1 MAHFTLRRI
10 CRHTRAIAAL
20 SALTAAA
27 AHATVDSQSNASSTR
42 VWVGLGPGCGSGSS
56 GFGYGVGWP
65 IGRATAS
72 LNGTLYA
79 YSKHSITDLKLGT
92 VRSEVVA
99 YAYPT
104 PDGCDDSKVTH
115 LRSLS
120 FRVTDAPEPIDI
132 AWLGYAQFDAR
143 GFARWTLKQTDA
155 ADTVIAGL
163 TISASPTA
171 PQPEGVYLPD
181 RALDGRIR
189 LLLPPGSYRLETYTE
204 CRTSNVFQRTLLSFD
219 TDRDGRSDI
228 AETCPTDLDG
238 NGDTDF
244 ADLSLLLMDMG
255 ESGTMS
261 DQDGSGTVDLADL
274 ALLIANVG
282 PCPAVL
288 P

>member
-1 MAHFTLRRI
+1 MAHLTLWRTLRHPLAMVA
-10 CRHTRAIAAL
+10 CTAL
-20 SALTAAA
+20 VGSI
-27 AHATVDSQSNASSTR
+27 AHATVDSQSHASSTK
-42 VWVGLGPGCGSGSS
+42 VWAGLGPACGASGSS
-56 GFGYGVGWP
+56 TGFGVGWP
-65 IGRATAS
+65 IGSTTNS
-72 LNGTLYA
+72 FNGSRYA
-79 YSKHSITDLKLGT
+79 FSKHSITDPNLGT

-104 PDGCDDSKVTH
+104 PAGCDDSKVTY
-115 LRSLS
+115 LQSLS
-120 FRVTDAPEPIDI
+120 FRVTDAPESIDI
-132 AWLGYAQFDAR
+132 AWLGYTQFDDR

-163 TISASPTA
+163 TIPASPA
-171 PQPEGVYLPD
+171 LPSPSGVFKPD
-181 RALDGRIR
+181 PALEGRIR

-204 CRTSNVFQRTLLSFD
+204 CRSSDVRLRTLLSFD
-219 TDRDGRSDI
+219 TDRDGHSDV
-228 AETCPTDLDG
+228 AETCPSDLDG

-255 ESGTMS
+255 DSGTMT

-274 ALLIANVG
+274 AMLVTSVG

>member
-1 MAHFTLRRI
+1 MAAFFLV
-10 CRHTRAIAAL
+10 AANSIAG
-20 SALTAAA
+20 
-27 AHATVDSQSNASSTR
+27 VDSQSYAERTKL
-42 VWVGLGPGCGSGSS
+42 WEGLGSGCGTIASTT
-56 GFGYGVGWP
+56 GYGVGWP
-65 IGRATAS
+65 IGRATS
-72 LNGTLYA
+72 SFNGTLYA
-79 YSKHSITDLKLGT
+79 SSRHSMTDLKLGV

-120 FRVTDAPEPIDI
+120 FRVTDTPEPIDI
-132 AWLGYAQFDAR
+132 AWLGYAQFDTR

-163 TISASPTA
+163 TISASPAA

-181 RALDGRIR
+181 PALDGRIR

-204 CRTSNVFQRTLLSFD
+204 SRTSNVSQRTLLSFD

-228 AETCPTDLDG
+228 AETCPSDLDG

-244 ADLSLLLMDMG
+244 ADLALLLMDMG
-255 ESGTMS
+255 DSGTMT

-274 ALLIANVG
+274 AMLVTSVG